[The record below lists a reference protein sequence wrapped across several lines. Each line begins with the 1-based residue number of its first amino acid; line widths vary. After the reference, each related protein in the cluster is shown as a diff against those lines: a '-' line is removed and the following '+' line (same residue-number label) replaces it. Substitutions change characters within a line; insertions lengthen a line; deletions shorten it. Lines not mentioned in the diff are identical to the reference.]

1 MQIKEF
7 IDSEGSFGLR
17 ATKDGVC
24 YDAILDSLGWHFYSS
39 SDYQTW
45 QLVAYNVIP
54 MELRLACIKH
64 QTKLKNPNV

>member
-17 ATKDGVC
+17 ATKDGVAF
-24 YDAILDSLGWHFYSS
+24 DAILDTLGWHFYSS
-39 SDYQTW
+39 RDYNTW
-45 QLVAYNVIP
+45 QLVPYNVIP

-64 QTKLKNPNV
+64 QTKLKSNV